1 MGGIDSRIVIVG
13 LPTVGQQLHADPEQ
27 LIWITQSYVLATTVC
42 LLLVG
47 RIGDMY
53 GRVKSYNL
61 GFVVFTLGS
70 GLSALSGNALELIA
84 FRVVQGVGSAIIFA
98 NAGAIITDASK
109 PGSLGM
115 MLGLNQVA
123 LRGGSMLG
131 LTLSGLILTVV
142 DWRGLFYVNVPI
154 GIFGTIWAYKN
165 LREISTRDHVR
176 LIDWYGFV
184 SFTVGLSLVLLG
196 ITFLGYGMQEALL
209 AYTLLVVG
217 LTVIAVFVKIESKSK
232 SPLLDLRLFKIRLFA
247 MGNLSQF
254 LNSLAWTGIILLL
267 AFYLQIALGYSAFR
281 AGIGLIPVDVAYL
294 SSTLIASRLTGRFS
308 SRYLSTGG
316 LAINLVG
323 YLFLSTFSST
333 TNYYQIALAI
343 SIIGVGNGL
352 FNVPNAREVM
362 RSVPPD
368 RRGVASGLRNMMPNM
383 AITLSYGLVIVLIT
397 AGISYSSLTDLL
409 EGTSSVLLG
418 STLNEFVTGFRIA
431 SISLAAIIAIAIITS
446 CMRGKR
452 EVSLNV
458 GPDSSGS

>member
-70 GLSALSGNALELIA
+70 GLSAISGNALELIA
-84 FRVVQGVGSAIIFA
+84 FRVLQGIGSALIFA

-109 PGSLGM
+109 SGSLGM

-131 LTLSGLILTVV
+131 LTLSGLILSVV

-165 LREISTRDHVR
+165 LREISTRDNVR

-196 ITFLGYGMQEALL
+196 ITFLGYGMQHALL
-209 AYTLLVVG
+209 TYILLVAG
-217 LTVIAVFVKIESKSK
+217 LTVIAVFVKIESRSK

-281 AGIGLIPVDVAYL
+281 AGISLVPVDVAYL
-294 SSTLIASRLTGRFS
+294 SSTLVASRLTGRFS
-308 SRYLSTGG
+308 SRYLSTTG
-316 LAINLVG
+316 LAINLLG

-409 EGTSSVLLG
+409 EGTSSVLPG
-418 STLNEFVTGFRIA
+418 STLQEFVTGFRIA
-431 SISLAAIIAIAIITS
+431 SISLAAVIATAIIPS
-446 CMRGKR
+446 WMRGKKDG
-452 EVSLNV
+452 N
-458 GPDSSGS
+458 PQH